1 VSDVPHTAA
10 MAALRQLRKAAH
22 GHADLDEMSLAV
34 DRLEAPMDDLCRAWQ
49 QVCGVLI
56 DHDSRVMT
64 AERWGAVV
72 SALSVLDVALGS
84 FFGPSGWEPQAAST
98 SKA

>member
-1 VSDVPHTAA
+1 
-10 MAALRQLRKAAH
+10 
-22 GHADLDEMSLAV
+22 MSMAV
-34 DRLEAPMDDLCRAWQ
+34 DTLEEPMGDLCQAWS

-64 AERWGAVV
+64 AERWAAVV

-84 FFGPSGWEPQAAST
+84 FFGPSGWEPQAST
-98 SKA
+98 SRPGAGPPLDLPERGRSRGGTTASR